1 MIHSVRRRHIPQVG
15 AVIRA
20 SAGDVLHFERRESV
34 YPGWIWCTDKN
45 LARAW
50 VPESFVSIEGH
61 TCRML
66 RDYDSIE
73 LEIDVGDKID
83 VIEIVSGWA
92 WVKDSRN
99 RRGWVP
105 LECLEK

>member
-1 MIHSVRRRHIPQVG
+1 
-15 AVIRA
+15 
-20 SAGDVLHFERRESV
+20 
-34 YPGWIWCTDKN
+34 
-45 LARAW
+45 
-50 VPESFVSIEGH
+50 
-61 TCRML
+61 ML